1 MLAGGTLRLALRAG
15 SGATLTGKGVGNF
28 LGWLLGGRL
37 RREVELSF
45 GKDLMRRLLLVTVCV
60 CGLVSLSFGH
70 HVKAASGKTMEVTS
84 SSVKA
89 RDLYERA
96 MEDYEN
102 YYLERANI
110 GWRAAIEAD
119 PNLALAQA
127 WLSFNSDHPA
137 EAAGAR
143 EKAKALEGKVTPGE
157 KLMIEWI
164 VNVEQNNFL
173 AGISAMNDLLEMY
186 PKDKRVQYLAGN
198 WMMGEQE
205 YDRASRQFEKALAI
219 DKNYAPAL
227 NDLGYAYAH
236 QREFDKAFATMERQI
251 AVKPGQP
258 NPQDSYAEIL
268 RMAGNFQGA
277 LEHYQASLAID
288 PQFSFSL
295 LGIADTYALMGD
307 ETRARV
313 EYDKAIAGAKNDS
326 ERMQF
331 SLQKAQSWVREGN
344 FAEADKAFA
353 AAADRAHELGMDLM
367 EAQAHRMMAMYQTDD
382 AAALKDLGA
391 AEDALSHRAEIAESE
406 KEEERAKILRYR
418 AVRAAH
424 AGNQELAQKTLTQLE
439 TMANSGHSS
448 IIQAQYHGA
457 AGTLLAE
464 KEKYAEAIP
473 HLEEDR
479 NNPYSLEWLSK
490 ACEEAGT
497 ADQMH
502 DVDSQLRAMNAPTI
516 EQALVV
522 PVVRAKPPM
531 N

>member
-1 MLAGGTLRLALRAG
+1 
-15 SGATLTGKGVGNF
+15 
-28 LGWLLGGRL
+28 
-37 RREVELSF
+37 
-45 GKDLMRRLLLVTVCV
+45 
-60 CGLVSLSFGH
+60 
-70 HVKAASGKTMEVTS
+70 MEVTS

-110 GWRAAIEAD
+110 GWRAALEAD
-119 PNLALAQA
+119 PNLALAHA
-127 WLSFNSDHPA
+127 WLSFNSQNVT
-137 EAAGAR
+137 EAASSR

-164 VNVEQNNFL
+164 TQVEQNNFL
-173 AGISAMNDLLEMY
+173 PGISAMNDLLEMY

-205 YDRASRQFEKALAI
+205 YERAARQFEKTLAL

-227 NDLGYAYAH
+227 NDLGYSYAH

-251 AVKPGQP
+251 AVRPNLP

-268 RMAGNFQGA
+268 RMSGNFQAA
-277 LEHYQASLAID
+277 LEHYKASLAID

-295 LGIADTYALMGD
+295 LGVADTYALMGD

-313 EYDKAIAGAKNDS
+313 DYDKAIAGAKNDA
-326 ERMQF
+326 ERIQF
-331 SLQKAQSWVREGN
+331 TLQKAQSWVREGN

-353 AAADRAHELGMDLM
+353 AASDRAHELGLDLM
-367 EAQAHRMMAMYQTDD
+367 EAQSNRMMAMYQTDD
-382 AAALKDLGA
+382 AVALKDLQS
-391 AEDALSHRAEIAESE
+391 AEDALSHRAELAETE
-406 KEEERAKILRYR
+406 REEERARILRYR

-424 AGNQELAQKTLTQLE
+424 AGNQELAQKSLKQLE
-439 TMANSGHSS
+439 TMADSGRSS
-448 IIQAQYHGA
+448 IMQAQYHGA
-457 AGTLLAE
+457 AGALLAE

-479 NNPYSLEWLSK
+479 NNPYSLELLSR
-490 ACEEAGT
+490 ACGEAGT

-502 DVDSQLRAMNAPTI
+502 DVDSQLRALNAPTI

-522 PVVRAKPPM
+522 PMVRAKPPM